1 MKLKKNIAENWL
13 IHMVFL
19 ALAVFVIEYWNQV
32 REVIHYFLR
41 LLSPFILGG
50 CIAFVANL
58 PMKCIENKLFVN
70 PATGKRKKGARSLSL
85 IITIFLFLG
94 IIAMILFMIL
104 PELIRTVGELINNIT
119 RYSMKQNGV
128 FTELWKKYPQL
139 QTWLGEVEIDWKVV
153 LERIWEFAKAGISGV
168 LTSTIDMVGAVVFK
182 IANFC
187 IGCVFA
193 IYLLYN
199 KEILASQGRQVLYSC
214 MKSERVERILYI
226 LSLTNETF
234 SNFLSGQCVE
244 ACILGFMFFLTMSL
258 LGLPYPLLMGVVIA
272 VTALVPVFGSFV
284 GLALG
289 VLLILAISPMDAVV
303 FVVLFFILQQ
313 LEENLIYPHV
323 VGNSV
328 GLPSIWVMVAVTLG
342 GSLMGVVGM
351 LLFLPL
357 ASVWYRLFREKV
369 KKRNQRRD

>member
-1 MKLKKNIAENWL
+1 M
-13 IHMVFL
+13 
-19 ALAVFVIEYWNQV
+19 
-32 REVIHYFLR
+32 REVLNYFLR
-41 LLSPFILGG
+41 LLSPLILGG
-50 CIAFVANL
+50 CIAFVVNL
-58 PMKCIENKLFVN
+58 PMKCIENKFFVN
-70 PATGKRKKGARSLSL
+70 HATGKLRKGGRSLSL
-85 IITIFLFLG
+85 LITILLLIG

-119 RYSMKQNGV
+119 TYSMKQNG
-128 FTELWKKYPQL
+128 FFASLWKKYPQL
-139 QTWLGEVEIDWKVV
+139 QEWLGEVEIDWKVV
-153 LERIWEFAKAGISGV
+153 LEKIWEFAKTGVSGV
-168 LTSTIDMVGAVVFK
+168 LTSTIDMVGSIVFK

-193 IYLLYN
+193 IYLLYS

-214 MKSERVERILYI
+214 MKKERVERILYI

-234 SNFLSGQCVE
+234 SHFLSGQCVE
-244 ACILGFMFFLTMSL
+244 ACILGFMFFITMSL
-258 LGLPYPLLMGVVIA
+258 LSLPYSLLMGVVIT

-284 GLALG
+284 GLGIG
-289 VLLILAISPMDAVV
+289 VFLILAISPMDAVIFIV
-303 FVVLFFILQQ
+303 MFFILQQ

-351 LLFLPL
+351 LIFLPL
-357 ASVWYRLFREKV
+357 ASVLYSLFRDKV
-369 KKRNQRRD
+369 KERNKRRD